1 VTIAPLPP
9 TGTLQDPERADR
21 VTALRAAMAV
31 RGLAAVAL
39 TSPEN
44 VYYLLGLDHLGYF
57 AFTML
62 VLPAEGDPVL
72 VTREMERTT
81 VLAQVPRAHHVTFAD
96 GEDPADAAA
105 RAIGHVAPGGGTV
118 GAGVLV
124 GGTAVGVAVGVLV
137 RVAVGAGESPPPPP
151 GWLVAV
157 GGTAVAVGG
166 TLVAVGRAAPGM
178 NTTSTQ

>member
-1 VTIAPLPP
+1 MT
-9 TGTLQDPERADR
+9 T
-21 VTALRAAMAV
+21 

-62 VLPAEGDPVL
+62 VLPPAGDPVL

-81 VLAQVPRAHHVTFAD
+81 VLAQVPNARHVTFAD

-105 RAIGHVAPGGGTV
+105 RALAHVVPSGG
-118 GAGVLV
+118 
-124 GGTAVGVAVGVLV
+124 AVGIEGRGSFLPPAVLDGL
-137 RVAVGAGESPPPPP
+137 
-151 GWLVAV
+151 
-157 GGTAVAVGG
+157 
-166 TLVAVGRAAPGM
+166 RAALPALVWEDC
-178 NTTSTQ
+178 TSL